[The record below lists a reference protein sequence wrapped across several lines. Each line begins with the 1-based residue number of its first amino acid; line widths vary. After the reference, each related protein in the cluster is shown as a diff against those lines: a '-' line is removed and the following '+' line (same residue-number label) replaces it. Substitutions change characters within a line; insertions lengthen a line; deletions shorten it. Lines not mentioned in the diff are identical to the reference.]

1 MSLNPCLT
9 LYTKIFPKELIDL
22 VAIDKIIKCLE
33 ENIGINFCKDL
44 LDILQEMHKN
54 IDKLDFIKIK
64 KFSSSK
70 NTASI
75 FKSRGI
81 TLPTKVRLVKAIPS
95 CSEQGLLSTVRRFL
109 TVVASLAV
117 EHDL

>member
-70 NTASI
+70 ILLAYS
-75 FKSRGI
+75 
-81 TLPTKVRLVKAIPS
+81 KA
-95 CSEQGLLSTVRRFL
+95 EALLCQQRSV
-109 TVVASLAV
+109 
-117 EHDL
+117 

>member
-81 TLPTKVRLVKAIPS
+81 TLPTKVRLVKAMVFP
-95 CSEQGLLSTVRRFL
+95 V
-109 TVVASLAV
+109 
-117 EHDL
+117 H